1 VTKLKD
7 FQSLFVHELK
17 DLYSAEK
24 QLSKIMPKLTKAVSN
39 EDLRS
44 MLQEHRTRTEQQ
56 IHRLDEIFQNMG
68 VNTRGAKCP
77 AMEGLVEEAKLL
89 LEGESTPEV
98 LDAAIICAQQ
108 RIEHYEIAGYGC
120 ARTFANYLGDEQA
133 AKLLQDSLN
142 EESAA
147 NEKLNQIAFQQ
158 VNTEAMASAGQ
169 GAR

>member
-1 VTKLKD
+1 MKLKD
-7 FQSLFVHELK
+7 FQSLFINELK

-39 EDLRS
+39 EDLRAT
-44 MLQEHRTRTEQQ
+44 LQEHRARTEQQ
-56 IHRLDEIFQNMG
+56 IHRLDEIFQNKG
-68 VNTRGAKCP
+68 VNTSGARCP
-77 AMEGLVEEAKLL
+77 AMEGLIEEAKLL

-98 LDAAIICAQQ
+98 LDAAIIGAQQ

-120 ARTFANYLGDEQA
+120 ARTFANYLGDKQV

-147 NEKLNQIAFQQ
+147 NEKRNQIALQQ
-158 VNTEAMASAGQ
+158 GNTEGMAGAGH